1 MVKENS
7 TENLNIMKN
16 GLSENDLFQTANK
29 TEVF

>member
-16 GLSENDLFQTANK
+16 GLSENDLFQTTNK